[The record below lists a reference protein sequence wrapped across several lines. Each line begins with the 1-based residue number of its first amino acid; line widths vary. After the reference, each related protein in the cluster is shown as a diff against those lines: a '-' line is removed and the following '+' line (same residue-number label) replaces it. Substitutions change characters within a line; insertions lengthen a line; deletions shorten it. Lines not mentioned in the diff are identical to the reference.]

1 MTKKTTFISFALTAA
16 TIIIVALFVG
26 CQQNETEE
34 VMQATLPKSITVSKG
49 KFVDNLGRQVILNG
63 INVISK
69 SKEQGY
75 LVDEDSTLYAK
86 LSQWGFNSIRFGI
99 IWDGI
104 EPEPGVY
111 NEAYLQGIDQHIKW
125 AADNNIF
132 VVLDMHQDLYSVL
145 YADGAPKWATLTKG
159 KPHKTG
165 AIWSD
170 AYMLSQAVQT
180 AFDNF
185 WANAPASD
193 GIGLQDHYAQMW
205 QHVANRYANNPTVIG
220 YDLMNEPFPGTPA
233 LQSMP
238 TMLATYGKMMYETTG
253 KMLSEHELLL
263 MWSNVEKRGEIL
275 MNLESKE
282 SFATVID
289 ALFPLN
295 REFEAHTMQPFYQKV
310 SDAIREVDKWSI
322 LFLEHAY
329 LSNMGIRSSLARTTL
344 EDGRPDSLLA
354 YAPHGYDLVTDTE
367 NASSASHDRLS
378 FIYNRLQET
387 AASLNMPLWLGEWG
401 AFYRH
406 GESIVPVAQHAVSQ
420 IEKHLFGNAYWSYDY
435 KMNDLAYF
443 KQALLRPYPAYTNGE
458 LLEYN
463 YNRESKTLTMIWQEN
478 KNNDAPT
485 LLFVPSLA
493 KDAMGKI
500 DKSFD
505 AKIEHLPNSSS
516 GWLVI
521 APLGT
526 GVKRKLV
533 VKMIK

>member
-1 MTKKTTFISFALTAA
+1 MNKNISIASFALTL
-16 TIIIVALFVG
+16 IIISSLFIG
-26 CQQNETEE
+26 CKQNKAEHKL
-34 VMQATLPKSITVSKG
+34 QATLPKSITVSNG

-69 SKEQGY
+69 SKDQGY
-75 LVDEDSTLYAK
+75 LVDADSTLYVK
-86 LSQWGFNSIRFGI
+86 LRDWGFNSIRFGI

-111 NEAYLQGIDQHIKW
+111 NEAYLQGIDQHIQW

-145 YADGAPKWATLTKG
+145 YADGAPKWATLTEG

-170 AYMLSQAVQT
+170 AYMLSPAVQT

-185 WANAPASD
+185 WANTPVPD

-205 QHVANRYANNPTVIG
+205 QHVAKRYANNPTVIG

-238 TMLATYGKMMYETTG
+238 TMLVAYGEMMYETTG
-253 KMLSEHELLL
+253 KVLSERELIL
-263 MWSNVEKRGEIL
+263 MWSNVEKRSEIL
-275 MNLESKE
+275 KDLESKDN
-282 SFATVID
+282 FAAVID

-295 REFEAHTMQPFYQKV
+295 REFETHMMQPFYQKV
-310 SDAIREVDKWSI
+310 SDAIREVDKSSI

-329 LSNMGIRSSLARTTL
+329 LGNMGIRSSVARTTL
-344 EDGRPDSLLA
+344 VDGTPDSLLA

-367 NASSASHDRLS
+367 NASDASHERLS
-378 FIYNRLQET
+378 FIYNRFQET
-387 AASLNMPLWLGEWG
+387 ATALNMPVWLGEWG

-406 GESIVPVAQHAVSQ
+406 DEGIVPVAQHAVSQ
-420 IEKHLFGNAYWSYDY
+420 IETHLFGNAYWSYDAR
-435 KMNDLAYF
+435 MDNLAYF
-443 KQALLRPYPAYTNGE
+443 KQALVRPYPAYTNGE

-463 YNRESKTLTMIWQEN
+463 FNRETKIFTMTWQEN
-478 KNNDAPT
+478 KDSDAPT

-493 KDAMGKI
+493 KDAMGEI
-500 DKSFD
+500 GKSFD
-505 AKIEHLPNSSS
+505 AKIERIPNSTS
-516 GWLVI
+516 GWLVV
-521 APLGT
+521 APLGS
-526 GVKRKLV
+526 GEKRKLV
-533 VKMIK
+533 VRMTK